1 MTHLAQAIL
10 ALLLAFPRH
19 GLDLHEPDAD
29 RRARL
34 TMVARSIEAATDAAT
49 CSGGSRD
56 VYCTPEWSGSREDLA
71 AVLVM
76 LAELESGLARHVQE
90 GRCRIKIGECD
101 SGRAVSPWQL
111 QRTRRVSPRVWLLMR
126 SGGEVGTR
134 IAAVQAASAVGAGF
148 ARCKDV
154 EGAVAAYARGLGCK
168 WEHAPKRVAFYR
180 RVRARLAARIAEAAG
195 RAP

>member
-34 TMVARSIEAATDAAT
+34 TEVALATEAATDAAT

-56 VYCTPEWSGSREDLA
+56 VYCVPEWSGSREDLA
-71 AVLVM
+71 AMLVM
-76 LAELESGLARHVQE
+76 LAELESGLAKHVHE
-90 GRCRIKIGECD
+90 GRCRVKLGECD
-101 SGRAVSPWQL
+101 GGRAVSPWQV
-111 QRTRRVSPRVWLLMR
+111 QRTRRLSARVWALMR
-126 SGGEVGTR
+126 SGGAVGTR
-134 IAAVQAASAVGAGF
+134 LAALQAASAVGSAF

-180 RVRARLAARIAEAAG
+180 RVRARLSAQIASAAKD
-195 RAP
+195 